1 INGLIADERIKTVVI
16 SYRIAYSLYG
26 PHENT
31 YPLLIDE
38 RGDRNRREIWN
49 SLMRL
54 VQKLQDAG
62 KETIFVQQAPELPRL
77 IGFLVP
83 KNDDT
88 FAEGVSRSWWRDRVS
103 FVYENINELTNIT
116 EVVDLADLF
125 CERETCFSVIDNEA
139 LYFDDNHMSIAGSRR
154 AAQEITQLIIRNE

>member
-1 INGLIADERIKTVVI
+1 
-16 SYRIAYSLYG
+16 LYG
-26 PHENT
+26 HHENT

-49 SLMRL
+49 SLVRL
-54 VQKLQDAG
+54 VQTLEDAG

-83 KNDDT
+83 RNNDT
-88 FAEGVSRSWWRDRVS
+88 FAVGVSRSWWHDRIS
-103 FVYENINELTNIT
+103 FVYENINDLTNIT
-116 EVVDLADLF
+116 KVVDLADLF

-139 LYFDDNHMSIAGSRR
+139 LYFDDDHMSISGARL
-154 AAQEITQLIIRNE
+154 AAQVITQLIERNE